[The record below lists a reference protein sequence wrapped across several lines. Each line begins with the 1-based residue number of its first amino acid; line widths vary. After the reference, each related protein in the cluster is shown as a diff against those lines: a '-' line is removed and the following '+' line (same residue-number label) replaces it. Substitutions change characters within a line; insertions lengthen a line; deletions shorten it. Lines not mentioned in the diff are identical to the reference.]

1 MQEMI
6 EKGMVKVED
15 SARVRELM
23 HTMLNGDVYTS
34 LQAVGNLGAI
44 GAPAVGPLVQALLAA
59 DSDARWTVAM
69 ALARTGAEAVEPLIG
84 LLLVVDDELKNPVVW
99 ALAEIGDPRAVD
111 PLVGVLR
118 TSQSEC
124 CRALTA
130 AALLKLGDPA
140 GIAEVEKAFE
150 QSGEAF
156 TGLAMEAYEGT

>member
-6 EKGMVKVED
+6 ERGMVKVED

-44 GAPAVGPLVQALLAA
+44 GAPAVGPLMQALLAA
-59 DSDARWTVAM
+59 DSNTRWTMAM

-84 LLLVVDDELKNPVVW
+84 LLLVADDELKNPAVW
-99 ALAEIGDPRAVD
+99 ALAE
-111 PLVGVLR
+111 VGVLR

-130 AALLKLGDPA
+130 AALLKQGDP
-140 GIAEVEKAFE
+140 GGVAEVERVFE
-150 QSGEAF
+150 LSGEAF